1 MFKKAVFLLLL
12 LSLTSTFSFSQ
23 EKLTNQSILDL
34 LELGF
39 DKEIIKAKIESS
51 NETNFNTNIKEL
63 KTLKEKG
70 ISSEILALMINKSKV
85 EIETGV
91 FFEKNNKLIKI
102 EPSVFSGTRTS
113 ALGAVLTYGIASAKT
128 KSYVNNKN
136 SSNLLDKGNFSF
148 IFQFDNKKKDDL
160 GSGNWWFKAASSP
173 NEFALTKLKQKKNRR
188 ELVTGKISGITAS
201 SQMGVDTKKAI
212 PFDIEDIGNGKYKVK
227 PKTTL
232 ENGEYCFFYQ
242 GTIPMGGFNNQSIF
256 DFSVK

>member
-1 MFKKAVFLLLL
+1 MIKKTVFLLLL
-12 LSLTSTFSFSQ
+12 SLITSTFSFSQ
-23 EKLTNQSILDL
+23 EKMTNKSILDL

-51 NETNFNTNIKEL
+51 NETNFNTSLEEL
-63 KTLKEKG
+63 KVLKEKG
-70 ISSEILALMINKSKV
+70 ISSEILALMINKSKI

-91 FFEKNNKLIKI
+91 FFEINNKLVKI
-102 EPSVFSGTRTS
+102 EPNVFAGTKKS
-113 ALGAVLTYGIASAKT
+113 ALGAALTYGIVSVKT
-128 KSYVNNKN
+128 KSYVNNKS
-136 SSNLLDKGNFSF
+136 SSNVLDEGNSYF
-148 IFQFDNKKKDDL
+148 IFQFDNKDKNNL

-188 ELVTGKISGITAS
+188 ELVIGKINAITAS

-212 PFDIEDIGNGKYKVK
+212 QFDIENLGNGKYRVK
-227 PKTTL
+227 PKNTL
-232 ENGEYCFFYQ
+232 EKGEYCFFYQ